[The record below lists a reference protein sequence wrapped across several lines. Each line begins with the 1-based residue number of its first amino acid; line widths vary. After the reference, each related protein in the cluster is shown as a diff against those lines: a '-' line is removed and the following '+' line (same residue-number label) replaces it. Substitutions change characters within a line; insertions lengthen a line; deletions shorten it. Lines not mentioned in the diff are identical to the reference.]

1 MSTATAPQPAED
13 KIGREDRSA
22 LVCCHEPSYQEYL
35 AAQLRAMHYKV
46 HFATGHQKAIQRLS
60 TRNYDVTVLLENLE
74 GCALDNNTLL
84 HHLAATTTDDRRQ
97 TYLILLCQSFAT
109 GDAYQAYAQ
118 SVDLLISYRDIA
130 QFAAVATPAIEE
142 HEEGNRFFKAAL
154 RK

>member
-13 KIGREDRSA
+13 KIGREDRSV

-35 AAQLRAMHYKV
+35 GAQLRAMRFKV
-46 HFATGHQKAIQRLS
+46 HFADSHQKAVQRVS
-60 TRNYDVTVLLENLE
+60 TRTYDVTVLLENLE
-74 GCALDNNTLL
+74 GCNLANNTFLQD
-84 HHLAATTTDDRRQ
+84 LAAMSTDDRRQ
-97 TYLILLCQSFAT
+97 TYVILLCQSFAT

-118 SVDLLISYRDIA
+118 SVNLLINYQDIA
-130 QFAAVATPAIEE
+130 QFAAVAEPAIEE